1 MKKRF
6 FKYLLYYIIWLFIFI
21 IVNSFIEFVI
31 TNILGAS
38 ISILEIFKT
47 KNFIKEI
54 VIFSFVYLIICIGL
68 YIFDTI
74 SILLLNKKLKKYKEL
89 KFKNNLITTWL

>member
-1 MKKRF
+1 MKKDF
-6 FKYLLYYIIWLFIFI
+6 LNICYIILFGYLFLLSLIL
-21 IVNSFIEFVI
+21 FIEFVI

-54 VIFSFVYLIICIGL
+54 VIFSFIYLIICIGL
-68 YIFDTI
+68 YI
-74 SILLLNKKLKKYKEL
+74 
-89 KFKNNLITTWL
+89 LIQFLYYY